1 MIIKR
6 TKQLGNFKRG
16 INLYIPKRIS
26 SAPVGIPVASTNTII
41 LNNALA
47 FYQSS
52 LGQAYFISNQ
62 QYFGK
67 INSTT
72 YNDGGSNYILFS
84 DHWIWRWDNND
95 NSYELID
102 MTNSTNPNF
111 IPTDWGNGITI
122 TAA

>member
-1 MIIKR
+1 MAFIVKR
-6 TKQLGNFKRG
+6 DAVVT
-16 INLYIPKRIS
+16 P
-26 SAPVGIPVASTNTII
+26 AGIPVASTNTII

-47 FYQSS
+47 FYQSF

-84 DHWIWRWDNND
+84 DHWIWIWDNND